1 MQKEEEEEEKAR
13 YNGREMEAGMGA
25 WRELVA
31 CCFRKKD
38 AWLESLWT
46 CLRLCIADVRLE
58 VVVEI
63 GMGVAAGRG
72 GRGKWDSGREVSC
85 R

>member
-1 MQKEEEEEEKAR
+1 VQKEEEEEEKAR

-25 WRELVA
+25 RRERVA
-31 CCFRKKD
+31 CCFWKKD
-38 AWLESLWT
+38 AWQECLWT
-46 CLRLCIADVRLE
+46 CLRLCIVDGRLE

-63 GMGVAAGRG
+63 GMGVAAGRE
-72 GRGKWDSGREVSC
+72 GRGKWDSKRKVPC